1 MEVSHGFYRED
12 LWFFPGRRFR
22 DVRSSALRDSDR
34 RSLPPVQTPFQL
46 AQGRPVVPS
55 ADGSDRPLPPA
66 PVAMDPQSAIVSF
79 LRKAGLVTAH
89 SAPRLTAMSGGV
101 ASEIWKIETADR
113 VFVVKRALPKLR
125 VAQEWTAPVTRNAS
139 EVAWMQTAA
148 SVAPDV
154 VPHIL
159 ADDPVAGAFAME
171 FLDPADFPV
180 WKVEL
185 AKGKVDEAFAASVG
199 RTIGAIHAA
208 TAHSKSVAERF
219 ANDAVFHSI
228 RLEPYLEA
236 TARAHPA
243 LEPALM
249 ALSRG
254 TLATRLALV
263 HGDVS
268 PKNILVG
275 ARGPVFLDAECA
287 WFGDPAFDLA
297 FCLNHLLLKCVWVPS
312 AAERFLAAY
321 DALEDAYVGRV
332 TWEPTEDFERRTAR
346 LLPALML
353 GRIDGKSPIGYI
365 TTEADQSRVR
375 AFSSALVASPVAT
388 LGQVRHRWAGQ
399 QP

>member
-1 MEVSHGFYRED
+1 
-12 LWFFPGRRFR
+12 
-22 DVRSSALRDSDR
+22 
-34 RSLPPVQTPFQL
+34 
-46 AQGRPVVPS
+46 
-55 ADGSDRPLPPA
+55 
-66 PVAMDPQSAIVSF
+66 MDPQSAIVSF

-101 ASEIWKIETADR
+101 ASDIWKIETADR

-243 LEPALM
+243 LEAALM
-249 ALSRG
+249 ALSRD

-275 ARGPVFLDAECA
+275 ARGPIFFDAECA

-297 FCLNHLLLKCVWVPS
+297 FCLNHLLLKCIWVP
-312 AAERFLAAY
+312 ACADRFLAAY
-321 DALEDAYVGRV
+321 DALKDAYLERV
-332 TWEPTEDFERRTAR
+332 TWEQVDAIEQRTAR
-346 LLPALML
+346 LLPALLL
-353 GRIDGKSPIGYI
+353 GRIDGKSPVEYI
-365 TTEADQSRVR
+365 VAESDKAVVR
-375 AFSSALVASPVAT
+375 EVAT
-388 LGQVRHRWAGQ
+388 RLIVSRPTSLAEIRDSWARHLRRD
-399 QP
+399 

>member
-12 LWFFPGRRFR
+12 LWFFSGWRFR

-34 RSLPPVQTPFQL
+34 RSLPPLQTPFQL

-55 ADGSDRPLPPA
+55 PDGSDRPLPPA
-66 PVAMDPQSAIVSF
+66 LVAMDSQSAIVSF

-101 ASEIWKIETADR
+101 ASDIWKIETDDR

-180 WKVEL
+180 WKAEL

-199 RTIGAIHAA
+199 EIIAAIHAA

-243 LEPALM
+243 LEAALM
-249 ALSRG
+249 ALSRE
-254 TLATRLALV
+254 TLATRIALV

-275 ARGPVFLDAECA
+275 AKGPLFLDAECA
-287 WFGDPAFDLA
+287 WFGDPAFDVA
-297 FCLNHLLLKCVWVPS
+297 FCLNHLLLKTLWVPQAEPDLLRTFAS
-312 AAERFLAAY
+312 LTRAYLNGIDWESPRLLEERAAH
-321 DALEDAYVGRV
+321 
-332 TWEPTEDFERRTAR
+332 
-346 LLPALML
+346 LLPALL
-353 GRIDGKSPIGYI
+353 LARIDGKSP
-365 TTEADQSRVR
+365 
-375 AFSSALVASPVAT
+375 
-388 LGQVRHRWAGQ
+388 
-399 QP
+399 